1 MLWDRRRIIQIKT
14 GHGTPGGT
22 ADVDSRHAA
31 GIGLLVVKEEGWQK
45 NKLEMF
51 CRGTG
56 VSCNGLDRT
65 SACTAFINLPGNAG
79 RRAFNA

>member
-51 CRGTG
+51 
-56 VSCNGLDRT
+56 
-65 SACTAFINLPGNAG
+65 
-79 RRAFNA
+79 